1 MKSKKITVLVSLM
14 ALMTALMLL
23 TPTIASAQYSDE
35 ITDPTGD
42 VDHWR
47 VTDTGGYGWRENVER
62 PDVDIVRVSIE
73 ESGGN
78 LTVELEVKGT
88 IQSDAQEDS
97 YFMYVIEL
105 ENGDGESYDI
115 TYSFGQIY
123 FEWPGGT
130 EYGFTEPTG
139 FGTSTLQVSF
149 LLEEYGNPDS
159 LEISGVTTY
168 EYTGSAGTGEYYMDE
183 ASPGSDDSSN
193 GDGSSDDLTD
203 EEKDMLDKLWAGS
216 MLCIALA
223 VIIPIVIVVIIIIVL
238 VKVMGGD
245 KDEGQ
250 SQQQGYQ
257 QGPPPGQPP
266 AQQQQPPQQQSQQPP
281 QESTPPPPPESENT
295 GDEW

>member
-1 MKSKKITVLVSLM
+1 MVSLVVLII
-14 ALMTALMLL
+14 AFMLF

-35 ITDPTGD
+35 VTDSTGD
-42 VDHWR
+42 VKHWR
-47 VTDTGGYGWRENVER
+47 VTDTGSYGWRENVER
-62 PDVDIVRVSIE
+62 PNVDIVRTSID
-73 ESGGN
+73 ESAGELN
-78 LTVELEVKGT
+78 VELEVKGT

-97 YFMYVIEL
+97 FFMYVIEM
-105 ENGDGESYDI
+105 EDGDGESYDI

-130 EYGFTEPTG
+130 EYGFTEPAG

-159 LEISGVTTY
+159 LEISSVTTY

-183 ASPGSDDSSN
+183 ASPGSDGSN
-193 GDGSSDDLTD
+193 GDGSSGDLTD

-223 VIIPIVIVVIIIIVL
+223 IIIPIVIVVIIIIVL
-238 VKVMGGD
+238 IKVIGGD

-250 SQQQGYQ
+250 PPQQPPQQGYQ

-266 AQQQQPPQQQSQQPP
+266 AQQQQPPQQQDSG
-281 QESTPPPPPESENT
+281 TPPPPPQESGSE